1 MAITDIPEF
10 VEVSP
15 GDLIR
20 SEDVNSVQRQARNSV
35 RVHRH
40 TRAASAPPNDA
51 DGADLALQI
60 TTAELADGAVTLAKL
75 ADGVIPGA
83 ALANGAVTGQ
93 RLATTTVG
101 NTKVQDGAVSNQKL
115 QANAVGQANIQD
127 GAVTR
132 AKLDMQG
139 QEVQQPNVAANSQV
153 NVVVERNVTNALGT
167 VVFPVATLTG
177 VTGGTAAEVEATVTY
192 RRTPSSPGT
201 GIDVLVRLRNAGTS
215 TTTVTTRVLTFAPF
229 DATPYGYGS
238 LTAIGGR
245 LL

>member
-35 RVHRH
+35 RSHRH
-40 TRAASAPPNDA
+40 TRVESALPNDA

-75 ADGVIPGA
+75 ADGAIPGA
-83 ALANGAVTGQ
+83 ALPNGAVTGQ
-93 RLATTTVG
+93 RLAANAVG
-101 NTKVQDGAVSNQKL
+101 TSKLQDASVSSQKL
-115 QANAVGQANIQD
+115 QASSVASAAVQD

-132 AKLDMQG
+132 TKLDIVG
-139 QEVQQPNVAANSQV
+139 IEAAPVSATFV
-153 NVVVERNVTNALGT
+153 T
-167 VVFPVATLTG
+167 VVTLQRDVTTALSSVFIPVVTLTS
-177 VTGGTAAEVEATVTY
+177 VSAEGFAEIEARVLY
-192 RRTPSSPGT
+192 RRTPST
-201 GIDVLVRLRNAGTS
+201 AGTS
-215 TTTVTTRVLTFAPF
+215 VEVRMRLQNTGTSLATASPRALTFAPF
-229 DATPYGYGS
+229 ETPPYGYGS
-238 LTAIGGR
+238 LAAIGGG